1 MNSIMNRNKNTNI
14 NANTHMKNHVKTL
27 IKYLSLFFGVFV
39 VLFPPYVIIVNA
51 FKSTTE
57 FNTSSTMALPQS
69 FFNMENFQVVIERG
83 RLLSGFANILLIIIV
98 VLCLNI
104 LFGTMVAYVLG
115 RFKFRGKKLVFG
127 AYIIATVIPSITTQV
142 ATFGIIKGLGLYN
155 TLGAPIILY
164 VGADVIQIIL
174 YLQFIRNI
182 PIDLDEC
189 AMVEGA
195 SLFKIYRS
203 VIFPLLTPA
212 TATLVILK
220 TISIY
225 NDMYIPYLYMP
236 KQSLG
241 VVTTVLMRFQ
251 GVNTADWNL
260 ICAAILLILLPT
272 VILYLFLQRYIFEGV
287 TSGAVK

>member
-1 MNSIMNRNKNTNI
+1 
-14 NANTHMKNHVKTL
+14 MKKTL
-27 IKYLSLFFGVFV
+27 LQPVSLFKYLTLLIGVFV
-39 VLFPPYVIIVNA
+39 VLFPPYIVIINA
-51 FKSTTE
+51 FKSTDE
-57 FNTSSTMALPQS
+57 FNTSNSMALPKN
-69 FFNMENFQVVIERG
+69 FFNFDNFRIVFERG
-83 RLLSGFANILLIIIV
+83 DLVSGFGNVLLIIVVSLTLNILL
-98 VLCLNI
+98 
-104 LFGTMVAYVLG
+104 GTMVAYVLG
-115 RFKFRGKKLVFG
+115 RFDFKLKPFVFG
-127 AYIIATVIPSITTQV
+127 AYLMATVIPSITTQV
-142 ATFGIIKGLGLYN
+142 ATFGIIKSLGLYN
-155 TLGAPIILY
+155 TIGAPIVLY
-164 VGADVIQIIL
+164 IGADVIQIIL

-182 PIDLDEC
+182 PYDLDEA

-212 TATLVILK
+212 TATLIILK

-251 GVNTADWNL
+251 GVNSADWNL

-272 VILYLFLQRYIFEGV
+272 IVLYLFLQRYIFEGV
-287 TSGAVK
+287 ASGAVK

>member
-1 MNSIMNRNKNTNI
+1 MSDTASKFRPRDF
-14 NANTHMKNHVKTL
+14 
-27 IKYLSLFFGVFV
+27 IKYLSLLIGAFV
-39 VLFPPYVIIVNA
+39 VLFPPYIIVVNA
-51 FKSTTE
+51 FKSTEE
-57 FNTSSTMALPQS
+57 FNASSSMALPGS
-69 FFNMENFQVVIERG
+69 FFNFENFKVVFERG
-83 RLLSGFANILLIIIV
+83 DLLSGFTNIIIIIV
-98 VLCLNI
+98 ISLALNI

-115 RFKFRGKKLVFG
+115 RFDFKLKPVVFAAYLG
-127 AYIIATVIPSITTQV
+127 ATIVPSITTQV
-142 ATFGIIKGLGLYN
+142 ATFGIIKSLGLYN
-155 TLGAPIILY
+155 TLGAPILLY
-164 VGADVIQIIL
+164 IGADVIQIIL

-182 PIDLDEC
+182 PVDLDEA

-212 TATLVILK
+212 TATLIILK

>member
-1 MNSIMNRNKNTNI
+1 MNRSSQVRI
-14 NANTHMKNHVKTL
+14 QDL
-27 IKYLSLFFGVFV
+27 FKYIPLLVGVFV
-39 VLFPPYVIIVNA
+39 VFFPLYIIIVNA
-51 FKSTTE
+51 FKSTDE
-57 FNTSSTMALPQS
+57 FNSSSSVSLPSS
-69 FFNMENFQVVIERG
+69 FFNFENFQTVFERG
-83 RLLSGFANILLIIIV
+83 GLLNGFGNVIFIIV
-98 VLCLNI
+98 ISLLLNVLI
-104 LFGTMVAYVLG
+104 GTMVAYVLG
-115 RFKFRGKKLVFG
+115 RFSFRLKPVVFG
-127 AYIIATVIPSITTQV
+127 TYLIATIIPSITTQV
-142 ATFGIIKGLGLYN
+142 ATFGIIKSLGLYN
-155 TLGAPIILY
+155 TIAAPIVLY
-164 VGADVIQIIL
+164 IGADVIQIIL

-182 PIDLDEC
+182 PYDLDES

-203 VIFPLLTPA
+203 IIFPLLAPA

-251 GVNTADWNL
+251 GMNSADWNL

-272 VILYLFLQRYIFEGV
+272 VILYIFLQRYIFEGV

>member
-1 MNSIMNRNKNTNI
+1 
-14 NANTHMKNHVKTL
+14 VDF
-27 IKYLSLFFGVFV
+27 IKYLTLLFGVFV
-39 VLFPPYVIIVNA
+39 VLFPPYIIIVNA
-51 FKSTTE
+51 FKSTDE
-57 FNTSSTMALPQS
+57 FNTSNSMALPNS
-69 FFNMENFQVVIERG
+69 FFNFENFRIVFERG
-83 RLLSGFANILLIIIV
+83 GLLSGFANVLIIIIV
-98 VLCLNI
+98 SLTLNI

-115 RFKFRGKKLVFG
+115 RFSFKLKPIVFG
-127 AYIIATVIPSITTQV
+127 AYLIATIIPSITTQV
-142 ATFGIIKGLGLYN
+142 ATFGIIKNLGLYN
-155 TLGAPIILY
+155 TLGAPIVLY
-164 VGADVIQIIL
+164 IGADVIQIIL

-182 PIDLDEC
+182 PVDLDEN

-203 VIFPLLTPA
+203 IIFPLLGPA

-251 GVNTADWNL
+251 GVNSADWNM
-260 ICAAILLILLPT
+260 ISAAILIILLPT
-272 VILYLFLQRYIFEGV
+272 VILYLFLQKYIFEGV

>member
-1 MNSIMNRNKNTNI
+1 MGTFKFG
-14 NANTHMKNHVKTL
+14 VKDV
-27 IKYLSLFFGVFV
+27 IKYFTLLIGVFV
-39 VLFPPYVIIVNA
+39 VLFPPYVVIVNA
-51 FKSTTE
+51 FKSTDE
-57 FNTSSTMALPQS
+57 FNRSSSLALPDS
-69 FFNMENFQVVIERG
+69 FLNFDNFVTVFQRG
-83 RLLSGFANILLIIIV
+83 GLVSGFANVLIIIIIT
-98 VLCLNI
+98 LTLNI

-115 RFKFRGKKLVFG
+115 RFSFKLKPLVFG
-127 AYIIATVIPSITTQV
+127 AYLVATVIPSITTQV
-142 ATFGIIKGLGLYN
+142 ATFGIIKNLGLYN
-155 TLGAPIILY
+155 TLGAPIVLY
-164 VGADVIQIIL
+164 IGADVIQIIL

-182 PIDLDEC
+182 PVDLDEN

-203 VIFPLLTPA
+203 IIFPLLTPA

-272 VILYLFLQRYIFEGV
+272 VVLYFFLQRYIFEGV
-287 TSGAVK
+287 ASGAVK

>member
-1 MNSIMNRNKNTNI
+1 MGTSKFRFSDF
-14 NANTHMKNHVKTL
+14 
-27 IKYLSLFFGVFV
+27 IKYVTLLMGVFV
-39 VLFPPYVIIVNA
+39 VFFPLYVVIVNA
-51 FKSTTE
+51 FKATDE
-57 FNTSSTMALPQS
+57 FNTSNSMALPHS
-69 FFNMENFQVVIERG
+69 FFNFENFRTVFERG
-83 RLLSGFANILLIIIV
+83 GLLSGFTNIIFIIIIT
-98 VLCLNI
+98 LCLNI

-115 RFKFRGKKLVFG
+115 RFSFKLKPIVFG
-127 AYIIATVIPSITTQV
+127 AYLVATIIPSITTQV
-142 ATFGIIKGLGLYN
+142 ATFGIIKDLGLYN
-155 TLGAPIILY
+155 TLGAPIVLY
-164 VGADVIQIIL
+164 IGADVIQIIL

-182 PIDLDEC
+182 PVDLDES

-203 VIFPLLTPA
+203 IIFPLLTPA

-251 GVNTADWNL
+251 GVNSADWNL

-272 VILYLFLQRYIFEGV
+272 VILYFVLQKYIFEGV

>member
-1 MNSIMNRNKNTNI
+1 
-14 NANTHMKNHVKTL
+14 MKSTKFNFISLLKYITL
-27 IKYLSLFFGVFV
+27 LAGVFV
-39 VLFPPYVIIVNA
+39 VLFPPYVVIVNA
-51 FKSTTE
+51 FKSKDE
-57 FNTSSTMALPQS
+57 FNTSNSMELPHS
-69 FFNMENFQVVIERG
+69 FFNFENFVTVFKRG
-83 RLLSGFANILLIIIV
+83 HLLSGFSNTLVIIV
-98 VLCLNI
+98 VALALNI

-115 RFKFRGKKLVFG
+115 RFSFKLKPVVFG
-127 AYIIATVIPSITTQV
+127 AYLVATIIPSITTQV
-142 ATFGIIKGLGLYN
+142 ATFGIIKSLGLYN

-182 PIDLDEC
+182 PVDLDES

-195 SLFKIYRS
+195 SLFRIYRS
-203 VIFPLLTPA
+203 IIFPLLTPA

-272 VILYLFLQRYIFEGV
+272 VILYLFLQKYIFEGV

>member
-1 MNSIMNRNKNTNI
+1 MRIRLS
-14 NANTHMKNHVKTL
+14 HMTSL
-27 IKYLSLFFGVFV
+27 MKYISLLVGVFV
-39 VLFPPYVIIVNA
+39 VLFPPYIVIVNA
-51 FKSTTE
+51 FKPTDE
-57 FNTSSTMALPQS
+57 FNSSHRMELPKS
-69 FFNMENFQVVIERG
+69 FFNFSNFQEVFDRG
-83 RLLSGFANILLIIIV
+83 GLLHGFGNSLLIIVIV
-98 VLCLNI
+98 LFFNI

-115 RFKFRGKKLVFG
+115 RFQFALRPVVFG
-127 AYIIATVIPSITTQV
+127 AYLMATVIPSITTQV
-142 ATFGIIKGLGLYN
+142 ATFGIIKSLGLYN

-164 VGADVIQIIL
+164 IGADVIQIIL

-182 PIDLDEC
+182 PVDLDEN

-195 SLFKIYRS
+195 SLFRIYRS

-220 TISIY
+220 SISIY
-225 NDMYIPYLYMP
+225 NDMYIPFLYMP

-251 GVNTADWNL
+251 GVNSGEWNL

-272 VILYLFLQRYIFEGV
+272 VILYFVLQKYIFEGV

>member
-1 MNSIMNRNKNTNI
+1 MEHSKLRFKDLF
-14 NANTHMKNHVKTL
+14 KYFTL
-27 IKYLSLFFGVFV
+27 LIGVFV
-39 VLFPPYVIIVNA
+39 VLFPPYVVIVNA
-51 FKSTTE
+51 FKSTDE
-57 FNTSSTMALPQS
+57 FNSSSSMALPHS
-69 FFNMENFQVVIERG
+69 FLNFDNFIAVFQRG
-83 RLLSGFANILLIIIV
+83 GLLSGFGNVLVIIIIT
-98 VLCLNI
+98 LTLNI

-115 RFKFRGKKLVFG
+115 RFSFKLKPVVFG
-127 AYIIATVIPSITTQV
+127 LYLVATIIPSITTQV
-142 ATFGIIKGLGLYN
+142 ATFGIIKNMGLYN
-155 TLGAPIILY
+155 TLGAPIVLY
-164 VGADVIQIIL
+164 IGADVIQIIL

-182 PIDLDEC
+182 PFDLDEN

-203 VIFPLLTPA
+203 IIFPLLTPA

-241 VVTTVLMRFQ
+241 VVTTILMRFQ
-251 GVNTADWNL
+251 GVNSGEWNL

-272 VILYLFLQRYIFEGV
+272 VILYFFLQRYIFEGV
-287 TSGAVK
+287 TNGAVK

>member
-1 MNSIMNRNKNTNI
+1 MSDTASKFRPRDF
-14 NANTHMKNHVKTL
+14 
-27 IKYLSLFFGVFV
+27 IKYLSLLIGAFV
-39 VLFPPYVIIVNA
+39 VLFPPYIIVVNA
-51 FKSTTE
+51 FKSTEE
-57 FNTSSTMALPQS
+57 FNASSSMALPGS
-69 FFNMENFQVVIERG
+69 FFNFENFKIVFERG
-83 RLLSGFANILLIIIV
+83 DLLSGFTNIIIIIV
-98 VLCLNI
+98 ISLALNI

-115 RFKFRGKKLVFG
+115 RFDFKLKPVVFAAYLG
-127 AYIIATVIPSITTQV
+127 ATIVPSITTQV
-142 ATFGIIKGLGLYN
+142 ATFGIIKSLGLYN
-155 TLGAPIILY
+155 TLGAPILLY
-164 VGADVIQIIL
+164 IGADVIQIIL

-182 PIDLDEC
+182 PVDLDEA

-212 TATLVILK
+212 TATLIILK

>member
-1 MNSIMNRNKNTNI
+1 MDKFRLSPKNI
-14 NANTHMKNHVKTL
+14 FKYFTL
-27 IKYLSLFFGVFV
+27 LIGVFV
-39 VLFPPYVIIVNA
+39 VLFPPYVVVVNA
-51 FKSTTE
+51 FKSTEE
-57 FNTSSTMALPQS
+57 FNSSSSMALPKS
-69 FFNMENFQVVIERG
+69 FFNFDNFITVFERG
-83 RLLSGFANILLIIIV
+83 GLLSGFGNVLVIIIIT
-98 VLCLNI
+98 LTLNI

-115 RFKFRGKKLVFG
+115 RFSFKLKPIVFG
-127 AYIIATVIPSITTQV
+127 AYLVATIIPSITTQV
-142 ATFGIIKGLGLYN
+142 ATFGIIKNLGLYN
-155 TLGAPIILY
+155 TLGAPIVLY
-164 VGADVIQIIL
+164 IGADVIQIIL

-182 PIDLDEC
+182 PFDLDEN

-203 VIFPLLTPA
+203 IIFPLLTPA

-272 VILYLFLQRYIFEGV
+272 VILYFFLQRYIFEGV

>member
-1 MNSIMNRNKNTNI
+1 MGAYKFG
-14 NANTHMKNHVKTL
+14 VKDI
-27 IKYLSLFFGVFV
+27 IKYITLLIGVFV
-39 VLFPPYVIIVNA
+39 VLFPPYVVIVNA
-51 FKSTTE
+51 FKSTDE
-57 FNTSSTMALPQS
+57 FNRSNSLALPDS
-69 FFNMENFQVVIERG
+69 FLNFDNFVTVFQRG
-83 RLLSGFANILLIIIV
+83 GLISGFGNVLIIIIIT
-98 VLCLNI
+98 LTLNI

-115 RFKFRGKKLVFG
+115 RFSFKLKPLVFG
-127 AYIIATVIPSITTQV
+127 AYLVATVIPSITTQV
-142 ATFGIIKGLGLYN
+142 ATFGIIKNLGLYN
-155 TLGAPIILY
+155 TLGAPIVLY
-164 VGADVIQIIL
+164 IGADVIQIIL

-182 PIDLDEC
+182 PVDLDEN

-203 VIFPLLTPA
+203 IIFPLLTPA

-272 VILYLFLQRYIFEGV
+272 VILYFFLQRYIFEGV
-287 TSGAVK
+287 ASGAVK

>member
-1 MNSIMNRNKNTNI
+1 MLKPI
-14 NANTHMKNHVKTL
+14 NL
-27 IKYLSLFFGVFV
+27 LKYLTLLFGAFV
-39 VLFPPYVIIVNA
+39 VLFPPYVVVINA
-51 FKSTTE
+51 FKSTDE
-57 FNTSSTMALPQS
+57 FNNSNSMALPNS
-69 FFNMENFQVVIERG
+69 FLNFDNFKTVFERG
-83 RLLSGFANILLIIIV
+83 GLLSGFGNIILIIV
-98 VLCLNI
+98 VALTLNI

-115 RFKFRGKKLVFG
+115 RFSFKLKPVIFA
-127 AYIIATVIPSITTQV
+127 AYLGATVIPSITTQV

-155 TLGAPIILY
+155 TMGAPIILY
-164 VGADVIQIIL
+164 IGADVIQIIL

-182 PIDLDEC
+182 PVDLDEA

-203 VIFPLLTPA
+203 IIFPLLTPA

-251 GVNTADWNL
+251 GVNSADWNL

-272 VILYLFLQRYIFEGV
+272 VVLYLFLQRYIFDGV
-287 TSGAVK
+287 ANGAVK

>member
-1 MNSIMNRNKNTNI
+1 M
-14 NANTHMKNHVKTL
+14 THTKFRFIDL
-27 IKYLSLFFGVFV
+27 IKYLSLLIGVFV
-39 VLFPPYVIIVNA
+39 VLFPPYVVIVNA
-51 FKSTTE
+51 FKSLDE
-57 FNTSSTMALPQS
+57 FNSSSSMALPKS
-69 FFNMENFQVVIERG
+69 FFNFDNFAAVFQRG
-83 RLLSGFANILLIIIV
+83 GLLSGFGNILIIIIIT
-98 VLCLNI
+98 LTLNI

-115 RFKFRGKKLVFG
+115 RFSFKLKPVVFG
-127 AYIIATVIPSITTQV
+127 LYLIATIIPSITTQV
-142 ATFGIIKGLGLYN
+142 ATFGIIKNMGLYN
-155 TLGAPIILY
+155 TLGAPIVLY
-164 VGADVIQIIL
+164 IGADVIQIIL

-182 PIDLDEC
+182 PYDLDES

-203 VIFPLLTPA
+203 IIFPLLTPA

-251 GVNTADWNL
+251 GVNSGEWNL
-260 ICAAILLILLPT
+260 ICAAILIILLPT
-272 VILYLFLQRYIFEGV
+272 VILYIFLQRYIFEGV

>member
-1 MNSIMNRNKNTNI
+1 
-14 NANTHMKNHVKTL
+14 MKRSFPVRIQDGFKYVTL
-27 IKYLSLFFGVFV
+27 LIGVFV
-39 VLFPPYVIIVNA
+39 VLFPLYFIIVNA
-51 FKSTTE
+51 FKSADE
-57 FNTSSTMALPQS
+57 FNSNSSISLPHN
-69 FFNMENFQVVIERG
+69 FFNLDNFKIVFERG
-83 RLLSGFANILLIIIV
+83 GLMSGFGNVIFIIV
-98 VLCLNI
+98 VSLMLNI
-104 LFGTMVAYVLG
+104 LIGTMVAYVLG
-115 RFKFRGKKLVFG
+115 RFNFKLKPLVFG
-127 AYIIATVIPSITTQV
+127 AYLIATIIPSITTQV
-142 ATFGIIKGLGLYN
+142 ATFGIIKSFGLYN
-155 TLGAPIILY
+155 TLAAPIVLY
-164 VGADVIQIIL
+164 IGADVIQIIL

-182 PIDLDEC
+182 PYDLDES

-203 VIFPLLTPA
+203 IIFPLLTPA

-251 GVNTADWNL
+251 GMNSADWNL

-272 VILYLFLQRYIFEGV
+272 VILYIFLQRYIFEGV

>member
-1 MNSIMNRNKNTNI
+1 MRDSVFKPI
-14 NANTHMKNHVKTL
+14 NL
-27 IKYLSLFFGVFV
+27 LKYLTLLFGAFV
-39 VLFPPYVIIVNA
+39 VLFPPYVVVINA
-51 FKSTTE
+51 FKSTDE
-57 FNTSSTMALPQS
+57 FNNSNSMALPNS
-69 FFNMENFQVVIERG
+69 FLNFDNFKTVFERG
-83 RLLSGFANILLIIIV
+83 GLLSGFGNIILIIV
-98 VLCLNI
+98 VALTLNI

-115 RFKFRGKKLVFG
+115 RFSFKLKPVIFA
-127 AYIIATVIPSITTQV
+127 AYLGATVIPSITTQV
-142 ATFGIIKGLGLYN
+142 ATFGIIKSLGLYN
-155 TLGAPIILY
+155 TMGAPIILY
-164 VGADVIQIIL
+164 IGADVIQIIL

-182 PIDLDEC
+182 PVDLDEA

-203 VIFPLLTPA
+203 IIFPLLTPA

-251 GVNTADWNL
+251 GVNSADWNL

-272 VILYLFLQRYIFEGV
+272 VILYLFLQRYIFDGV
-287 TSGAVK
+287 ANGAVK

>member
-1 MNSIMNRNKNTNI
+1 MTM
-14 NANTHMKNHVKTL
+14 THNLKTS
-27 IKYLSLFFGVFV
+27 IKYLSLLIGVFV
-39 VLFPPYVIIVNA
+39 VLFPPYVVIVNA
-51 FKSTTE
+51 FKSTEE
-57 FNTSSTMALPQS
+57 FNTSDSMALPNS
-69 FFNMENFQVVIERG
+69 FFNMENFQIVFERG
-83 RLLSGFANILLIIIV
+83 RLLSGFGNIIFIIVV

-115 RFKFRGKKLVFG
+115 RFNFRGKKIVFA
-127 AYIIATVIPSITTQV
+127 AYICATVIPAITTQV
-142 ATFGIIKGLGLYN
+142 ATFGIIKSLGLYN

-182 PIDLDEC
+182 PYDLDEC

-225 NDMYIPYLYMP
+225 NDMYIPFLYMP

-251 GVNTADWNL
+251 GVNSADWNL

>member
-1 MNSIMNRNKNTNI
+1 MAR
-14 NANTHMKNHVKTL
+14 MKSYSADAFKYFTL
-27 IKYLSLFFGVFV
+27 LIGVFV
-39 VLFPPYVIIVNA
+39 VLFPPYVVIVNA
-51 FKSTTE
+51 FKSADE
-57 FNTSSTMALPQS
+57 FNTGSTMALPKS
-69 FFNMENFQVVIERG
+69 FFNFDNFAVVFERG
-83 RLLSGFANILLIIIV
+83 GLLSGFGNVLIIIAV
-98 VLCLNI
+98 TLTLNI

-115 RFKFRGKKLVFG
+115 RFSFKLKPLVFG
-127 AYIIATVIPSITTQV
+127 AYLMATVIPSITTQV
-142 ATFGIIKGLGLYN
+142 ATFGIIKSLGLYN
-155 TLGAPIILY
+155 TLGAPIVLY
-164 VGADVIQIIL
+164 IGADVIQIIL

-182 PIDLDEC
+182 PVDLDEN

-203 VIFPLLTPA
+203 IIFPLLTPA

-272 VILYLFLQRYIFEGV
+272 VVLYFFLQRYIFEGV